1 MISQTQAQLI
11 LDERRVICESA
22 ISRKRIS
29 LHTGN
34 RIQTGINE
42 CNSITGFEEIML
54 AGAATEAIRLDTG
67 FTYLVLPTEGAVNC
81 ITVVDQTTVTAGQ
94 ACVISA
100 RNTSKLVLE
109 NPFKDYLVSVL
120 VIMVVKPNP
129 SDMAGVYTYNNVN
142 EHINALVPVLPE
154 PQQYNKN
161 ILAVALGLFAG
172 RGEAIYAP
180 VQNIPTATT
189 VFVLQGAFEVDGR
202 LLHQGDTLVV
212 WNAPYMEMEAL
223 SNRAM
228 LLLLETG
235 LTKFSETHYLY

>member
-11 LDERRVICESA
+11 LDERRVICETA
-22 ISRKRIS
+22 TSRKRIS
-29 LHTGN
+29 LYNDN
-34 RIQTGINE
+34 RLQTGINQY
-42 CNSITGFEEIML
+42 NTLAGFEEIML
-54 AGAATEAIRLDTG
+54 AGEAAETISLDNR
-67 FTYLVLPTEGAVNC
+67 FTYLVLPADGAVNC
-81 ITVVDQTTVTAGQ
+81 ITIVDQTTVTAGQ

-100 RNTSKLVLE
+100 GNTSELLLE
-109 NPFKDYLVSVL
+109 NPFKDYLVTVL
-120 VIMVVKPNP
+120 VITVVKPNP
-129 SDMAGVYTYNNVN
+129 ADMAAVYTYSDVN
-142 EHINALVPVLPE
+142 KHMNTLVPVLPD
-154 PQQYNKN
+154 PGQYNKN

-180 VQNIPTATT
+180 VQHMPTATT

-212 WNAPYMEMEAL
+212 WEAPHIEMEAL

-228 LLLLETG
+228 LLLLETQ

>member
-11 LDERRVICESA
+11 LDERRVICETA
-22 ISRKRIS
+22 TSRKRIS
-29 LHTGN
+29 LSQEN
-34 RIQTGINE
+34 RLQTGINGY
-42 CNSITGFEEIML
+42 NSITGFEEIML
-54 AGAATEAIRLDTG
+54 AGAAAEIIQLNNR
-67 FTYLVLPTEGAVNC
+67 FTYLVLPTQGAVNC
-81 ITVVDQTTVTAGQ
+81 ITIVDQTTVTAGQ

-100 RNTSKLVLE
+100 GNTSELVLE

-120 VIMVVKPNP
+120 VITVVNSNP
-129 SDMAGVYTYNNVN
+129 ADMAGVYTYSDVN
-142 EHINALVPVLPE
+142 KHMDALVPVLPD
-154 PQQYNKN
+154 PGPYNKN

-212 WNAPYMEMEAL
+212 WDALHMEMEAL

-228 LLLLETG
+228 LLLLETR
-235 LTKFSETHYLY
+235 LTKFNGTHYLY